1 MVYFRNESLVIIE
14 NVLAHAKSKIY

>member
-14 NVLAHAKSKIY
+14 NVLANAKSKIY